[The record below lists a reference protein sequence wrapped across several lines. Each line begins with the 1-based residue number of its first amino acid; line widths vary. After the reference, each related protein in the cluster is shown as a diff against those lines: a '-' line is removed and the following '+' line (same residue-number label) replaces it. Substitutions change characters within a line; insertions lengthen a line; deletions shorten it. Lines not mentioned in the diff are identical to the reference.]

1 MKKTILIVVTT
12 MFSYVLMNAQSHGAM
27 KFAGPSTFGVAAMDA
42 WQDNESD
49 TILFLMNSVSDADIT
64 IPAMYY
70 KAMQLTIPSF
80 TIHGAQ
86 FSMDY
91 TTRNATFDEQTFEE
105 TVVVDGEE
113 KQITG
118 TSFSAFYNHAEKVF
132 ELQMVISYGRM
143 PFPVTYSIKAA
154 YVSPETGIY
163 DVRSQKE
170 DVRGDN
176 SYDLN
181 GSRINAIP
189 SGKIIIQGGK
199 KILIR

>member
-1 MKKTILIVVTT
+1 
-12 MFSYVLMNAQSHGAM
+12 
-27 KFAGPSTFGVAAMDA
+27 
-42 WQDNESD
+42 
-49 TILFLMNSVSDADIT
+49 MNSASDADIT

-181 GSRINAIP
+181 GSRINTIP

>member
-1 MKKTILIVVTT
+1 MKKTFLFVVLT
-12 MFSYVLMNAQSHGAM
+12 MFSHVLMNAQSHGAM

-49 TILFLMNSVSDADIT
+49 TILFLMNSASDADIT

-181 GSRINAIP
+181 GSRINTIP